1 MISIFLLSFVISLT
15 IPFLYFY
22 SFYYLLVAEI
32 IPRDQRYIPKPNVG
46 DNILVYGVWVQDN
59 ELSSL
64 LGKNSGWHEIHP
76 VKYVKINGVEYGSM
90 SYDNKYLFDG
100 IYDPERLVVL
110 DKHSPYRI
118 ASGKVMDV
126 FKNTDGDY
134 HVHILVDNEYR
145 NLLKVDF
152 VVIPYAWLLRIIS
165 FVLPLSIIIAYVI
178 VSTIK
183 PRYTAIGRYTL
194 KKFKSSDKTK
204 T

>member
-1 MISIFLLSFVISLT
+1 
-15 IPFLYFY
+15 
-22 SFYYLLVAEI
+22 
-32 IPRDQRYIPKPNVG
+32 
-46 DNILVYGVWVQDN
+46 
-59 ELSSL
+59 
-64 LGKNSGWHEIHP
+64 
-76 VKYVKINGVEYGSM
+76 M
-90 SYDNKYLFDG
+90 SYNNKYLFDG
-100 IYDPERLVVL
+100 VYDPERLVVL

-183 PRYTAIGRYTL
+183 PRYSAIQSAL
-194 KKFKSSDKTK
+194 IN
-204 T
+204 

>member
-1 MISIFLLSFVISLT
+1 MNY
-15 IPFLYFY
+15 PF
-22 SFYYLLVAEI
+22 
-32 IPRDQRYIPKPNVG
+32 
-46 DNILVYGVWVQDN
+46 
-59 ELSSL
+59 L
-64 LGKNSGWHEIHP
+64 LGKNNGWHEIHP

-90 SYDNKYLFDG
+90 SYDNKYLFEG

-152 VVIPYAWLLRIIS
+152 VVIPYA
-165 FVLPLSIIIAYVI
+165 
-178 VSTIK
+178 
-183 PRYTAIGRYTL
+183 
-194 KKFKSSDKTK
+194 
-204 T
+204 